1 MFYVLLFYHLSA
13 SLSNMDG
20 VISERVSDPGEIS
33 RDQRG
38 SAAAAAV
45 SSGPASPKSRI
56 SAEDELMTADNLVEE
71 QQKQRGRPFVK
82 GQSGN
87 PAGRPRRTRSGSA
100 NAVQLALES
109 EAEALGRKAV
119 ELALNGD
126 AAALRLCLDRLMPL
140 RRDRAVALALP
151 SVRGAGDITAAMA
164 TIIAAVT
171 RGKIS
176 PREGVDLAKLVDI
189 LMRAI
194 ETRDFD
200 SRLRVLEEDACLGP

>member
-1 MFYVLLFYHLSA
+1 L
-13 SLSNMDG
+13 
-20 VISERVSDPGEIS
+20 RKVSPATPP
-33 RDQRG
+33 
-38 SAAAAAV
+38 AA
-45 SSGPASPKSRI
+45 R
-56 SAEDELMTADNLVEE
+56 
-71 QQKQRGRPFVK
+71 
-82 GQSGN
+82 
-87 PAGRPRRTRSGSA
+87 AGRGWIR
-100 NAVQLALES
+100 QLPCSWHSRARPKPWV
-109 EAEALGRKAV
+109 GKAV
-119 ELALNGD
+119 ELALSGD

-140 RRDRAVALALP
+140 RRDRVVPLALP

-200 SRLRVLEEDACLGP
+200 SRLRVLEEDAGLGP

>member
-1 MFYVLLFYHLSA
+1 
-13 SLSNMDG
+13 
-20 VISERVSDPGEIS
+20 
-33 RDQRG
+33 
-38 SAAAAAV
+38 
-45 SSGPASPKSRI
+45 
-56 SAEDELMTADNLVEE
+56 MTTDNLVEK

-87 PAGRPRRTRSGSA
+87 PAGRPRRPRMGSTI
-100 NAVQLALES
+100 AVQRALES

-119 ELALNGD
+119 ELALGGD

-140 RRDRAVALALP
+140 RRDRVVPLALP
-151 SVRGAGDITAAMA
+151 SVRGAGDVTGAMA
-164 TIIAAVT
+164 TIIAAAA

-189 LMRAI
+189 LLRAI

-200 SRLRVLEEDACLGP
+200 SRLRVLEEDAGVGP

>member
-45 SSGPASPKSRI
+45 SSDPASPKSRI
-56 SAEDELMTADNLVEE
+56 SAENKLMTADNLVEE

-87 PAGRPRRTRSGSA
+87 PAGRPRRTRIGSA
-100 NAVQLALES
+100 NAVQSALES

-151 SVRGAGDITAAMA
+151 SIRAAGDITAAMA

-176 PREGVDLAKLVDI
+176 PGK
-189 LMRAI
+189 
-194 ETRDFD
+194 
-200 SRLRVLEEDACLGP
+200 GPSWRSWLTS

>member
-1 MFYVLLFYHLSA
+1 M
-13 SLSNMDG
+13 
-20 VISERVSDPGEIS
+20 
-33 RDQRG
+33 
-38 SAAAAAV
+38 
-45 SSGPASPKSRI
+45 
-56 SAEDELMTADNLVEE
+56 
-71 QQKQRGRPFVK
+71 K

-87 PAGRPRRTRSGSA
+87 PAGRPRRPRMGSA
-100 NAVQLALES
+100 IAVQLALES

-119 ELALNGD
+119 ELALGGD

-151 SVRGAGDITAAMA
+151 SVRGAGDVTAAMA
-164 TIIAAVT
+164 IIIAAAA

-189 LMRAI
+189 LMKAI

-200 SRLRVLEEDACLGP
+200 SRLRVLEKDAGLAP

>member
-1 MFYVLLFYHLSA
+1 
-13 SLSNMDG
+13 
-20 VISERVSDPGEIS
+20 
-33 RDQRG
+33 
-38 SAAAAAV
+38 
-45 SSGPASPKSRI
+45 
-56 SAEDELMTADNLVEE
+56 MTADNLVEE
-71 QQKQRGRPFVK
+71 QQKQRGRPFAK

-87 PAGRPRRTRSGSA
+87 PAGRPRRTRIGSA
-100 NAVQLALES
+100 NAVQSALER

-151 SVRGAGDITAAMA
+151 SVRGAGDITAAIA

-200 SRLRVLEEDACLGP
+200 SRLRVLEEDPGLGP

>member
-1 MFYVLLFYHLSA
+1 M
-13 SLSNMDG
+13 
-20 VISERVSDPGEIS
+20 
-33 RDQRG
+33 
-38 SAAAAAV
+38 
-45 SSGPASPKSRI
+45 
-56 SAEDELMTADNLVEE
+56 
-71 QQKQRGRPFVK
+71 K

-87 PAGRPRRTRSGSA
+87 PGGRPRRTRIDSA

-119 ELALNGD
+119 ELALSGD

-151 SVRGAGDITAAMA
+151 SVRGADDVTAAMA
-164 TIIAAVT
+164 KIIAAAA

-200 SRLRVLEEDACLGP
+200 SRLRVLEEDAGPGP